1 MMKRLRVLLVDDDDS
16 VRRAL
21 ARAIRRAGFDV
32 QAFRSAEALLAYGV
46 PERLRILSVSKDE
59 GHGDLH
65 EACLVLDVNLP
76 GTDGIAFKQAL
87 AGGSRDLPTIF
98 ITAIEPAKV
107 SEALAALSPVAV
119 LYKPFDN
126 DDLIAAIERAHG

>member
-1 MMKRLRVLLVDDDDS
+1 MSSEGVRAAYRAGPMTRRLRVLLVDDDDS

-32 QAFRSAEALLAYGV
+32 KAFPSVEALLAHGL
-46 PERLRILSVSKDE
+46 PERD
-59 GHGDLH
+59 
-65 EACLVLDVNLP
+65 ACLVLDVNLP
-76 GTDGIAFKQAL
+76 GTDGIAFKQTL
-87 AGGSRDLPTIF
+87 AAGSCDLPTIF
-98 ITAIEPAKV
+98 ITALEPAKV